1 MSDPLRNIPN
11 IEDAEPME
19 PRRQMSAQEEQ
30 AFLKAPYYAMKAK
43 MELAFEQVFTELY
56 ASLLEKNQQVE
67 VLSKELAELKQKVTK
82 KEQKVTKSGS
92 NPQNVK

>member
-1 MSDPLRNIPN
+1 MSKPIFTDIPN
-11 IEDAEPME
+11 IEDAE

-56 ASLLEKNQQVE
+56 ATLLEKTQQVE

-82 KEQKVTKSGS
+82 KQQKVTDSS
-92 NPQNVK
+92 VPTRN

>member
-1 MSDPLRNIPN
+1 MSNPLNNIPN
-11 IEDAEPME
+11 IEDAEPIE

-30 AFLKAPYYAMKAK
+30 AYLKAPYYAMKAK

-56 ASLLEKNQQVE
+56 ATLLEKTQQVE

-82 KEQKVTKSGS
+82 KQQKVTDSS
-92 NPQNVK
+92 VPTRN